1 MRIRELMTPLAE
13 TISPGALAE
22 QAWRRLKNGRFHHLV
37 VTERG
42 RVVGVLSDQD
52 LREVG
57 ASGRQRMTVEDLM
70 TGKVVTANP
79 TMPLEK
85 AALLLKGRSI
95 GCLPVVDKKELVGIL
110 TTTDL
115 LQWIHSHG
123 ERPATG
129 RAPKATRRTARWPR
143 STSQSRH

>member
-1 MRIRELMTPLAE
+1 MGI
-13 TISPGALAE
+13 
-22 QAWRRLKNGRFHHLV
+22 
-37 VTERG
+37 
-42 RVVGVLSDQD
+42 

-57 ASGRQRMTVEDLM
+57 ASGRQGRTVEELM
-70 TGKVVTANP
+70 SDKVVTANP

-95 GCLPVVDKKELVGIL
+95 GCLPVVDGKELVGIL

-123 ERPATG
+123 ERPATS

-143 STSQSRH
+143 PTARTRH